1 MAGSWTKL
9 TTKGNVKDLE
19 EISAVMSMLDNGLMI
34 EDFSDFSFNGMYGE
48 LVDESILN
56 ADKDRIAVSIFVP
69 EEKPIAEFRA
79 FLQDRFRA
87 LELEVTIEAEGVSE
101 DDWAENWK
109 KYYKPIHL
117 GRVTVVPAWEEYEA
131 AEGEIIVRMDPG
143 MAFGTGTH
151 ETTRLVMRILQD
163 VIEGGERVLDV
174 GTGSGILSICAS
186 KLGAGDIYA
195 YDIDPVAVR
204 VAKENAEADG
214 CSNITVGVSD
224 LLAGVDRA
232 EKYGVCVANIVADI
246 ILRMLPDI
254 GELLLP
260 GAPLILSG
268 IIAPRKED
276 VIAAAKAE
284 GFVVEREENENDW
297 VALLVR
303 RAK

>member
-151 ETTRLVMRILQD
+151 ETTRLVMRIL
-163 VIEGGERVLDV
+163 
-174 GTGSGILSICAS
+174 
-186 KLGAGDIYA
+186 
-195 YDIDPVAVR
+195 
-204 VAKENAEADG
+204 
-214 CSNITVGVSD
+214 
-224 LLAGVDRA
+224 
-232 EKYGVCVANIVADI
+232 
-246 ILRMLPDI
+246 
-254 GELLLP
+254 
-260 GAPLILSG
+260 
-268 IIAPRKED
+268 
-276 VIAAAKAE
+276 
-284 GFVVEREENENDW
+284 
-297 VALLVR
+297 
-303 RAK
+303 